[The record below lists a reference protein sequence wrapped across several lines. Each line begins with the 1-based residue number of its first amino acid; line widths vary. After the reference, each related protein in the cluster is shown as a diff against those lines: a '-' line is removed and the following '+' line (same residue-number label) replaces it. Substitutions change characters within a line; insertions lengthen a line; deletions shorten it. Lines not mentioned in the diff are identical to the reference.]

1 MPRSLL
7 NWKKAQTTV
16 FMVLIIRPGSTLK
29 FQFVFGSNECLGA
42 IFSLLS
48 FESFWCYIWVVIM
61 AFDFTTQTT
70 LVYVTSYPWPPSP
83 WIKYLSV
90 KTTDYI
96 QKCLEISI
104 KRRSNLNS
112 IRVRKNSYFD
122 QHSLYT
128 DMYSYTDI

>member
-48 FESFWCYIWVVIM
+48 FENFWCYIWVVIM

-104 KRRSNLNS
+104 KRSSNQFHQSQKKFIFWSTFS
-112 IRVRKNSYFD
+112 IYWYV
-122 QHSLYT
+122 
-128 DMYSYTDI
+128 